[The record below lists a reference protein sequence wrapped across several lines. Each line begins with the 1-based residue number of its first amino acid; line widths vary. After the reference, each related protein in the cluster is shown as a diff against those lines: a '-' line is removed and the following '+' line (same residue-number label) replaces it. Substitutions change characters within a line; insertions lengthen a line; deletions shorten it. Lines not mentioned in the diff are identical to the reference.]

1 MRRQGAVIL
10 LLLCG
15 AGLVVGLV
23 QLFKLRFEAGDIYP
37 PYSSLRADPL
47 GTMAF
52 YEGLAELP
60 GLSLERDYR
69 ASNELPAAQQT
80 TYLHLGGDRRD
91 WQSLPEELASEIER
105 FCGSGG
111 RLVVTLLPETA
122 KPIPGWAEDQE
133 SDQNRKDPGAKKKRE
148 GSDRPSDP
156 SRKKTK
162 RNAKPPRLQAR
173 RERWGFEL
181 GFVPLAPGV
190 ADAYEPVRVVNR
202 TSLAL
207 PSELEWHSGVILT
220 NLGPA
225 WQTIYARGSNPVLA
239 ELQLGAGSVVLA
251 TDSYFLS
258 NEALVKDRHSDL
270 LAWLVGSGTHL
281 FFDEAHFGIVDEA
294 GVATLVRGYR
304 LQWLAAGLLV
314 LAGLYVWKSSVSL
327 APPYASEARM
337 GHVAGKD
344 SAAGFVNLLR
354 RNLPQRELLKVCLAE
369 WKRAFA
375 QTGSAALAKADQ
387 AQVLVVTPGAG
398 ASTERDPV
406 RTYQVLCALL
416 RNPSRNP
423 PGPDEP
429 AADSSSSSPTL
440 H

>member
-15 AGLVVGLV
+15 AGLVVGLI

-69 ASNELPAAQQT
+69 ASNELPAAQRT

-91 WQSLPEELASEIER
+91 WQSPPEELASEIER

-111 RLVVTLLPETA
+111 RLVITLLPETA
-122 KPIPGWAEDQE
+122 KPIPGWE
-133 SDQNRKDPGAKKKRE
+133 SDEEVDRDRKDPGDKKRDRP
-148 GSDRPSDP
+148 GRPSDP

-162 RNAKPPRLQAR
+162 RAAKPARLQAR

-190 ADAYEPVRVVNR
+190 SDSHESVRVANR
-202 TSLAL
+202 TSLPL
-207 PSELEWHSGVILT
+207 PPKLEWHSGTVLT

-225 WQTIYARGSNPVLA
+225 WQTIYARGTNPVLA

-270 LAWLVGSGTHL
+270 LTWLVGSGTHL

-294 GVATLVRGYR
+294 GIATLVRGYR
-304 LQWLAAGLLV
+304 LQWLAAGLLA

-327 APPYASEARM
+327 SPPYASEARA

-354 RNLPQRELLKVCLAE
+354 RNLPRRELLKVCLAE

-375 QTGSAALAKADQ
+375 QTSTTAVTKVEQ
-387 AQVLVVTPGAG
+387 AQALVAATDTGV
-398 ASTERDPV
+398 STERDPV
-406 RTYQVLCALL
+406 RIYRALCALL
-416 RNPSRNP
+416 HNPLSNP
-423 PGPDEP
+423 QG
-429 AADSSSSSPTL
+429 AAGRAANSEASSPNPK
-440 H
+440 